1 MAVITVENLTHTYSV
16 GTPFEQT
23 AIRDISVTLT
33 QGESIFVLGHTGSG
47 KSTFVQHL
55 NALLQP
61 TRGQVKIDGEDINKD
76 KISRRDVKRRVGLV
90 FQYPEY
96 QLFEETVAA
105 DIAFGPK
112 NMKLPKDEIDERV
125 REAAGFV
132 GVEESLFSRSP
143 LELSGGQKRRVA
155 IAGVIAMRPEVLILD
170 EPTAGLDPVG
180 SRTIMENIRDYRQK
194 SGATVLVVSHSMDDA
209 ARYCERLIVFDHG
222 TIRMDG
228 TPEQVFGRTE
238 ELMEIGLNVPKAAEI
253 AAALRKRGIQLEGP
267 VFTHEQLLRALRQT
281 GEVAG
286 C

>member
-23 AIRDISVTLT
+23 AIRDVSVTLT

-112 NMKLPKDEIDERV
+112 NMKLPKEEIDERV

-170 EPTAGLDPVG
+170 EPTAGLDPFG

-194 SGATVLVVSHSMDDA
+194 SGATVLVVSHNMDDA

-267 VFTHEQLLRALRQT
+267 VFTHEQLLHALRQT

>member
-16 GTPFEQT
+16 GTPFEH
-23 AIRDISVTLT
+23 SVTLT

-112 NMKLPKDEIDERV
+112 NMKLPKACPGSGRLRGRGGEPFLPF
-125 REAAGFV
+125 AAGAF
-132 GVEESLFSRSP
+132 G
-143 LELSGGQKRRVA
+143 
-155 IAGVIAMRPEVLILD
+155 RPEAQSRHCGCD
-170 EPTAGLDPVG
+170 CHASGSADPG
-180 SRTIMENIRDYRQK
+180 
-194 SGATVLVVSHSMDDA
+194 
-209 ARYCERLIVFDHG
+209 
-222 TIRMDG
+222 
-228 TPEQVFGRTE
+228 
-238 ELMEIGLNVPKAAEI
+238 
-253 AAALRKRGIQLEGP
+253 
-267 VFTHEQLLRALRQT
+267 
-281 GEVAG
+281 
-286 C
+286 

>member
-33 QGESIFVLGHTGSG
+33 QGESLFVLGHTGSG

-112 NMKLPKDEIDERV
+112 NMKLPKEEIDERV

-194 SGATVLVVSHSMDDA
+194 SGATVLVVSHNMDDA

-267 VFTHEQLLRALRQT
+267 VFTHEQLLHALRQT

>member
-23 AIRDISVTLT
+23 AIRDVSATLT

-112 NMKLPKDEIDERV
+112 NMKLSKEEIDERV

>member
-23 AIRDISVTLT
+23 AIRDVSVTLT

-112 NMKLPKDEIDERV
+112 NMKLPKEEIDERV

-228 TPEQVFGRTE
+228 TPEQVFGRPE

>member
-1 MAVITVENLTHTYSV
+1 MAVISVENLTHTYSA

-23 AIRDISVTLT
+23 AIRDVSVTLT

-61 TRGQVKIDGEDINKD
+61 TRGTVRIDGEDINKD

-96 QLFEETVAA
+96 QLFEETVAE

-112 NMKLPKDEIDERV
+112 NMKLSKEEINERV

-170 EPTAGLDPVG
+170 EPTAGLDPIG
-180 SRTIMENIRDYRQK
+180 SRTIMENIRNYREK
-194 SGATVLVVSHSMDDA
+194 SGATVLVVSHNMDDA

-222 TIRMDG
+222 SIRMDG
-228 TPEQVFGRTE
+228 TPEQVFAHTE
-238 ELMEIGLNVPKAAEI
+238 ELMDVGLNVPKAAEI
-253 AAALRKRGIQLEGP
+253 AAALRKRGVPLEGA
-267 VFTHEQLLRALRQT
+267 VFTHDQLLRALRRA
-281 GEVAG
+281 GEVTS